1 MDYKTGAPPSGR
13 QVQEGYALQLGL
25 IGMIAGAGGFDGVA
39 GEDAAPPDDEE
50 PEEDSLEDPPL
61 DELLDDE
68 LSPDVEE
75 LLGDAGDVLEDVPRL
90 SLR

>member
-1 MDYKTGAPPSGR
+1 MPREDQAAEPEFPPDEDEL
-13 QVQEGYALQLGL
+13 V
-25 IGMIAGAGGFDGVA
+25 DGVA